1 MGGNTFPTNKESL
14 VRGNGYGSTLSGR
27 DKSSRRSLYTD
38 VPDDKDTS
46 SQSPANGGMYGN
58 SPNQNGIPNGND
70 RDYGSFNIAK
80 NNANYNQFSLLKKKK
95 IKMPPTVFDEYE
107 QRGGVLE
114 EYEDLNSDAASS
126 EDRVLSQ
133 MHQSPSNQNLL

>member
-1 MGGNTFPTNKESL
+1 MNKESL

-27 DKSSRRSLYTD
+27 DKSSRRSLYN
-38 VPDDKDTS
+38 DTLN
-46 SQSPANGGMYGN
+46 QSPANGGMYGN
-58 SPNQNGIPNGND
+58 SPNQNDDPNGND
-70 RDYGSFNIAK
+70 RQWSFNIG
-80 NNANYNQFSLLKKKK
+80 NDSGNQKYSNSLLKKKK